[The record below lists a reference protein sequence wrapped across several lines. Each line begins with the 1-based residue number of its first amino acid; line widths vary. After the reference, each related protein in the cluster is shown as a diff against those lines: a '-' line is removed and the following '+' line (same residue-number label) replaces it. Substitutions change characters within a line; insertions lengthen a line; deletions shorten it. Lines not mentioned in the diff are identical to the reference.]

1 MRSIL
6 KIAIA
11 LFFLG
16 ALTSCPGGKDDPDDD
31 ILNPGGDPDSVSLVF
46 PENNS
51 ECTEG
56 QSLNTLESTI
66 IFKWQQ
72 GTNVDSYEVN
82 VRNLDTNTSNTI
94 NANTNEAAITLLKNT
109 PYEWF
114 VVSKK
119 SGSDVTPSSAK
130 WQFYNAG
137 TGVENYAPFPADAVN
152 PTRGQTIAAA
162 TSVTLE
168 WSGNDVDNDIENF
181 EVLFSTSSDPT
192 TSIATTSQSTTTAT
206 ISSGQTYY
214 WRVITKDAV
223 GNTSASDIFNF
234 IVQ

>member
-6 KIAIA
+6 RITIA
-11 LFFLG
+11 LLFIG
-16 ALTSCPGGKDDPDDD
+16 TLTSCPGGKDEPDDD
-31 ILNPGGDPDSVSLVF
+31 VLVPGGDPGSVSLVF

-56 QSLNTLESTI
+56 QFVNTTESTI
-66 IFKWQQ
+66 TFQWQE
-72 GTNVDSYEVN
+72 GANADSYEVN
-82 VRNLDTNTSNTI
+82 VRNLDTNVSSTI
-94 NANTNEAAITLLKNT
+94 NANTNEATITLLKNT

-114 VVSKK
+114 VVSNN

-162 TSVTLE
+162 TSVALE
-168 WSGNDVDNDIENF
+168 WSGNDVDNDIESF
-181 EVLFSTSSDPT
+181 EVLFGTSNDPSI
-192 TSIATTSQSTTTAT
+192 SIATTSQSSTTAT

-214 WRVITKDAV
+214 WRVITKDAA
-223 GNTSASDIFNF
+223 GNSSQSDIFNF